1 MTTAHSMSGVRPAS
15 IVDGVLTLVRSLNS
29 LPPDAP
35 RASPMF
41 GDPRGADRGIGRC
54 TGAVFG

>member
-15 IVDGVLTLVRSLNS
+15 TVDGVLTLVRSLNS

-35 RASPMF
+35 QASPTC
-41 GDPRGADRGIGRC
+41 GDPRGADRGIGRRA
-54 TGAVFG
+54 GAVFG